1 MHTEPH
7 GHSKRRKDFNNM
19 KKTFFIALTAI
30 LANGLF
36 ADAYSDMAKYKAGD
50 SIAWFYTTLAEANK
64 NPCATE
70 KALLN
75 VIQNDKISDE
85 AFARSCELLKPIATC
100 KSIDVLKEHL
110 SSEFR
115 APWVC
120 EVFRAIP
127 SCKVDCALIEF
138 IKNNDNKQSA
148 CAISTLALRNQKD
161 TPIAWSTSI
170 YNQKTLKRDK
180 IFDVVKSGLDKN
192 DVARKIT
199 IKSLGFFANCKS
211 VELLNDVIDD
221 ASDKARPAKISSK
234 YAMTK
239 IGKDICK
246 ADEKKFAIQSL
257 CAIARTAI
265 LDGNKK
271 LAEKALEKV
280 PTDCTYAIAIRA
292 VLSDNPTKYL
302 DNFILK
308 NSPNMKYAA
317 RSMNDIRT
325 FENSKDV
332 LDNFEKLSNTA
343 KLYVIGTMLFTGDKR
358 FYKYVAPY
366 IDSND
371 WDLKT
376 EAIYAA
382 RFICDDSASFEK
394 IYNLCSFR
402 DFDGVD
408 HNKTVW
414 SVPTFDSE
422 KFLKSLA
429 VSVLEETDSKALEEM
444 LQKKSANGDINAT
457 AWLAIRGDKSAFK
470 TLLDK
475 FVAGEFKNKDVRD
488 ALAKSIRFG
497 QLKCLAK
504 NMTKQ
509 GKTELDQAIAN
520 IIVEKFAKSQDVVF
534 KERELDCL
542 LWGKLDFESALYKSM
557 CKKLRISKAR
567 KVGVQLSTFYNRSF
581 VDCLPYL
588 KKTGISHIGLTG
600 QMTGGKYPNIKTGH
614 NMNAEQR
621 TYLRQVLEDNRL
633 VIVSYGV
640 RSPKTEEEIVEICEF
655 VKEFSIPVV
664 LTESPENMFPVW
676 DKYAGKY
683 GIKVAIHNHPQ
694 PDGSDYKYC
703 YPDYVD
709 SKIRHLPN
717 MYSCADNGHWERDGI
732 KTLDALKKLESK
744 IGILHIKDV
753 DKFGTDSA
761 KDVQIGTGI
770 GKVAEVI
777 AELDR
782 QNFDGY
788 FLIEH
793 EVWEFTSPEKQ
804 IEEII
809 ENAKFIKSIKK
820 AKK

>member
-1 MHTEPH
+1 
-7 GHSKRRKDFNNM
+7 
-19 KKTFFIALTAI
+19 
-30 LANGLF
+30 
-36 ADAYSDMAKYKAGD
+36 
-50 SIAWFYTTLAEANK
+50 
-64 NPCATE
+64 
-70 KALLN
+70 
-75 VIQNDKISDE
+75 
-85 AFARSCELLKPIATC
+85 
-100 KSIDVLKEHL
+100 
-110 SSEFR
+110 
-115 APWVC
+115 
-120 EVFRAIP
+120 
-127 SCKVDCALIEF
+127 
-138 IKNNDNKQSA
+138 
-148 CAISTLALRNQKD
+148 
-161 TPIAWSTSI
+161 
-170 YNQKTLKRDK
+170 
-180 IFDVVKSGLDKN
+180 
-192 DVARKIT
+192 
-199 IKSLGFFANCKS
+199 
-211 VELLNDVIDD
+211 
-221 ASDKARPAKISSK
+221 
-234 YAMTK
+234 
-239 IGKDICK
+239 
-246 ADEKKFAIQSL
+246 
-257 CAIARTAI
+257 
-265 LDGNKK
+265 
-271 LAEKALEKV
+271 
-280 PTDCTYAIAIRA
+280 
-292 VLSDNPTKYL
+292 
-302 DNFILK
+302 
-308 NSPNMKYAA
+308 
-317 RSMNDIRT
+317 
-325 FENSKDV
+325 
-332 LDNFEKLSNTA
+332 
-343 KLYVIGTMLFTGDKR
+343 
-358 FYKYVAPY
+358 
-366 IDSND
+366 
-371 WDLKT
+371 
-376 EAIYAA
+376 
-382 RFICDDSASFEK
+382 
-394 IYNLCSFR
+394 
-402 DFDGVD
+402 
-408 HNKTVW
+408 
-414 SVPTFDSE
+414 
-422 KFLKSLA
+422 
-429 VSVLEETDSKALEEM
+429 
-444 LQKKSANGDINAT
+444 
-457 AWLAIRGDKSAFK
+457 
-470 TLLDK
+470 
-475 FVAGEFKNKDVRD
+475 
-488 ALAKSIRFG
+488 
-497 QLKCLAK
+497 
-504 NMTKQ
+504 
-509 GKTELDQAIAN
+509 
-520 IIVEKFAKSQDVVF
+520 
-534 KERELDCL
+534 
-542 LWGKLDFESALYKSM
+542 M

-621 TYLRQVLEDNRL
+621 AYLRQVLEDNRL

-703 YPDYVD
+703 YPDYVN

>member
-1 MHTEPH
+1 
-7 GHSKRRKDFNNM
+7 M

-64 NPCATE
+64 NPCATQ
-70 KALLN
+70 KALLET
-75 VIQNDKISDE
+75 IAKNDISDE
-85 AFARSCELLKPIATC
+85 AFARACELLKPIATC
-100 KSIDVLKEHL
+100 KSVDVLKKHL
-110 SSEFR
+110 ANEFR

-138 IKNNDNKQSA
+138 IKNNNGKQVASA
-148 CAISTLALRNQKD
+148 LSTLALRNQKE
-161 TPIAWSTSI
+161 TPIAWNSSI
-170 YNQKTLKRDK
+170 YNQKTLKREK
-180 IFDVVKSGLDKN
+180 IFDVVKSGLDK
-192 DVARKIT
+192 DDIVRKIA
-199 IKSLGFFANCKS
+199 IQSLGFFANCKS
-211 VELLNDVIDD
+211 VELLNKVIDD
-221 ASDKARPAKISSK
+221 AEANVHPAKISSK
-234 YAMTK
+234 YRKTK
-239 IGKDICK
+239 IGQDFCK
-246 ADEKKFAIQSL
+246 VEEKNVAIQSL

-265 LDGNKK
+265 LDGNAK
-271 LAEKALEKV
+271 LAKTALAKV
-280 PTDCTYAIAIRA
+280 PCDCTYAIAIRA

-302 DNFILK
+302 DSFILR

-317 RSMNDIRT
+317 RAMNDIRT

-332 LDNFEKLSNTA
+332 LENFDKLPNQA
-343 KLYVIGTMLFTGDKR
+343 KLYAMGTMLFTGDKR
-358 FYKYVAPY
+358 FYKYIAPY
-366 IDSND
+366 IDSDD
-371 WDLKT
+371 WNLRT
-376 EAIYAA
+376 SAIYAA
-382 RFICDDSASFEK
+382 RFLCDDSASFEK
-394 IYNLCSFR
+394 IYKLCTFR
-402 DFDGVD
+402 DFAGADF
-408 HNKTVW
+408 NKTVW
-414 SVPTFDSE
+414 NVPTFNYDE
-422 KFLKSLA
+422 YLKSLA
-429 VSVLEETDSKALEEM
+429 VAVLEETNSKALDTM
-444 LQKKSANGDINAT
+444 LQKKADKGDINAL
-457 AWLAIRGDKSAFK
+457 AWLAIRGNCKATKS
-470 TLLDK
+470 LLDN
-475 FVAGEFKNKDVRD
+475 FCNGGFKNKDIFD
-488 ALAKSIRFG
+488 AVAKSIRFG
-497 QLKCLAK
+497 ELNCLTK
-504 NMTKQ
+504 KMTKQ
-509 GKTELDQAIAN
+509 GKTKLDKAIAD
-520 IIVEKFAKSQDVVF
+520 IIVAKFAKSKDPVF

-557 CKKLRISKAR
+557 CKKLGISKVR
-567 KVGVQLSTFYNRSF
+567 KVGIQLSTFYNRSF

-600 QMTGGKYPNIKTGH
+600 QMTGGKYPNTKTGH

-621 TYLRQVLEDNRL
+621 AYLRQLLEDNRL

-640 RSPKTEEEIVEICEF
+640 RSPDTEKEIVEICEF

-664 LTESPENMFPVW
+664 LTESPEKMFPVW
-676 DKYAGKY
+676 DKYAAKY

-732 KTLDALKKLESK
+732 KTLDALKKLDSK
-744 IGILHIKDV
+744 IGVMHIKDV